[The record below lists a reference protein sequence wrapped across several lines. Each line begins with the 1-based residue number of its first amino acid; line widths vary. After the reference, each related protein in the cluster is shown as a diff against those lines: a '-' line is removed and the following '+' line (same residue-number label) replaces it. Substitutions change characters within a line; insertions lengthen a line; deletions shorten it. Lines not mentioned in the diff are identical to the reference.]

1 MSVPASSRGSRASR
15 TASSSASAAAA
26 EPTRGQRARERFKR
40 YGRNYGAAAKRAR
53 SAGRAVT
60 QAAPGTDTFGDVFKM
75 LSIAGLIGLGVTH
88 PQMVRNALDAAT
100 RVIRT
105 VVTGKTT

>member
-15 TASSSASAAAA
+15 TASSSAK